1 METYLTIVDVS
12 IDGALKKNVFAVK
25 VPTWHP
31 VPVAGDM
38 VQIPE
43 SAARHE
49 NVPMVLKVVARRFI
63 FDDLI
68 LDRLSRDCQSCIIL
82 QTEPPSP

>member
-12 IDGALKKNVFAVK
+12 IGGELKKNAFALK
-25 VPTWHP
+25 VPTWQP
-31 VPVAGDM
+31 VPLPGDLIQ
-38 VQIPE
+38 VPE
-43 SAARHE
+43 SAAKQE
-49 NVPMVLKVVARRFI
+49 NIPMVLKVLSRRFI

-82 QTEPPSP
+82 LTEPPS